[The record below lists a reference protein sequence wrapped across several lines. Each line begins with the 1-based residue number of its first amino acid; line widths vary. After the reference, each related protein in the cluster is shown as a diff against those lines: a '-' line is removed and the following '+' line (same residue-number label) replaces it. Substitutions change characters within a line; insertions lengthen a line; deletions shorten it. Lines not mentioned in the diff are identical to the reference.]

1 MKNSDTNM
9 TGVLVRK
16 GIWGTRFRRMATGD
30 MGEDSIYTPR
40 RRTSGG
46 AGPADNLK

>member
-16 GIWGTRFRRMATGD
+16 GIWGTEIQTDGHWGHGGKTASTHQ
-30 MGEDSIYTPR
+30 GE
-40 RRTSGG
+40 
-46 AGPADNLK
+46 GPQEGQALLTT